1 MSSLRN
7 DTRRRIEIA
16 FAETPYPGD
25 QNITPHECSECA
37 AIRNALKGTDWHDW
51 IEAPVAELRRHAV
64 LPLFSPEALRYF
76 LPAFLIAVIREPGP
90 AQWILEQF
98 LYALN
103 PQEEDRRRSTK
114 AFLKILNIAQIDAL
128 TAFVDWTATE
138 LPEYISVEDI
148 ASAKATLRQVQ

>member
-1 MSSLRN
+1 MSSLR
-7 DTRRRIEIA
+7 DEIRQRIEA
-16 FAETPYPGD
+16 VFAATPYPGD
-25 QNITPHECSECA
+25 DNIAPHDCGECA
-37 AIRNALKGTDWHDW
+37 AIRNALKSTDWRDW

-64 LPLFSPEALRYF
+64 LPLFSPEAFRYF

-114 AFLKILNIAQIDAL
+114 AFLKILNKAQIDAL

-138 LPEYISVEDI
+138 LPEYVSVEDI
-148 ASAKATLRQVQ
+148 AGAKATLRQVL